1 MWIFPAVGMG
11 LSSSRKQL
19 FPAGSTYVHV
29 LLKWSTS
36 CLNQIIQSAYTAWS
50 SNHYWNEMGMTMMFQ
65 CIMQLEYTCT
75 VRLSCD
81 VTMFWNL
88 IGTANF
94 LAAEVTVWIRR
105 SCQAISSTAWEIG
118 MRPLKCFLTS
128 TRSWGC
134 RLSLATCSL
143 LPRQQ
148 DKQRGNFPEFK
159 LYTDVTSRQSHYLRI
174 SEYQTSAR
182 VGYDFPAVENW
193 VFLCNARTSSERG
206 GVGL

>member
-50 SNHYWNEMGMTMMFQ
+50 SNHYWNEMGVTMMFQ

-105 SCQAISSTAWEIG
+105 SCQAISPTAWEIG

-128 TRSWGC
+128 TRAEAGVAG
-134 RLSLATCSL
+134 LAWPPVAS
-143 LPRQQ
+143 
-148 DKQRGNFPEFK
+148 FPGSRINS
-159 LYTDVTSRQSHYLRI
+159 VATSQS
-174 SEYQTSAR
+174 
-182 VGYDFPAVENW
+182 
-193 VFLCNARTSSERG
+193 SSCTQM
-206 GVGL
+206 